1 MRKFC
6 INYENVGSVSGEV
19 FDVRKLFGKKSNASN
34 VATKRLIRRHIPTI
48 CLIAVGTFFIII
60 GVLAI
65 LNFELE
71 AASARNEY
79 QMLRDEFSDVSGN
92 IRIITD
98 EISDDGEPLPE
109 FHEVISHEILPVST
123 NLRNLSLDEL
133 ARINNNFIG
142 WISIQNLIEYP
153 VVLGRDNSRYLR
165 TTFSGERN
173 AAGAIFMDYRN
184 KGGFDDD
191 VIVIY
196 GHNTTDGTMFSSL
209 AGYLDPGFME
219 RNSDI
224 VITTR
229 AGEVLTFHVF
239 AARQTN
245 AYDYAYAVALIV
257 PHRAADVFPDV
268 PDAATQFMILSTC
281 TRGGERD
288 ERIIVFAAR

>member
-6 INYENVGSVSGEV
+6 INYENVGNVSGEV

-48 CLIAVGTFFIII
+48 CLVAVGIFFITI

-79 QMLRDEFSDVSGN
+79 QMLRDEFADVSGN
-92 IRIITD
+92 IHIITD
-98 EISDDGEPLPE
+98 EISDDDEPLSE
-109 FHEVISHEILPVST
+109 FYEVISDYVLPVST

-153 VVLGRDNSRYLR
+153 VVLGSDNNRYLR

-173 AAGAIFMDYRN
+173 SAGAIFMDYRN
-184 KGGFDDD
+184 RGGFDED
-191 VIVIY
+191 VMVIY
-196 GHNTTDGTMFSSL
+196 GHNTTDGTMFSPL
-209 AGYLDPGFME
+209 AGYLDPAFME
-219 RNSDI
+219 RNSEVI
-224 VITTR
+224 ITTR
-229 AGEVLTFHVF
+229 AGEILTFRVF

-257 PHRAADVFPDV
+257 PHRAADVFPNA
-268 PDAATQFMILSTC
+268 PDDATQFIILSTC
-281 TRGGERD
+281 TRGGEHD